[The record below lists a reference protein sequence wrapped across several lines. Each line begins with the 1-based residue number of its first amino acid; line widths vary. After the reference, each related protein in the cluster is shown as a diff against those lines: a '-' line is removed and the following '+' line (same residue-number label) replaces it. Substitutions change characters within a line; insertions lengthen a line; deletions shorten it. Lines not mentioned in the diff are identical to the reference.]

1 MNRHIRQTL
10 LPLLAALI
18 WGSAFVAQS
27 VGADHIGAFT
37 FNALR
42 SMIAVPALG
51 VVIFFMHRNDP
62 QKASEKGER
71 AMLWRGGTCCGVV
84 LFLASALQQLGLRDT
99 GAGKAG
105 FITALYIVLVPIFSL
120 LLRRRVALPVWIAV
134 AITVTGLYFLC
145 ITDGFSILPS
155 DFLILLCAVAFAVH
169 ILVIDHFAPHV
180 DCVKMSCVQF
190 MVAAVLSAICAILT
204 EEIDPAAIRACA
216 WSLFY
221 TGILSSGVAFTLQI
235 VAQRDANPT
244 LVSLLMSME
253 SVFAVVSG
261 ALFLHE
267 EMTSRELFGCALMLA
282 GILLSQIPLG
292 KKNEGAVTNG

>member
-1 MNRHIRQTL
+1 MKRHIRQTL

-42 SMIAVPALG
+42 SIIAVPALC

-62 QKASEKGER
+62 PGASDPAQRK
-71 AMLWRGGTCCGVV
+71 MLWRGGTCCGVV
-84 LFLASALQQLGLRDT
+84 LFLASALQQLGMSDT

-105 FITALYIVLVPIFSL
+105 FITALYIVLVPIFSI
-120 LLRRRVALPVWIAV
+120 LLRRRVALPIWIAV

-145 ITDGFSILPS
+145 ITDGFTILPS
-155 DFLILLCAVAFAVH
+155 DFLILLCAVCFAVH
-169 ILVIDHFAPHV
+169 ILVIDYFAPHV

-190 MVAAVLSAICAILT
+190 AVAAVLSSVCALLT
-204 EEIDPAAIRACA
+204 EDISFDAIRACA

-235 VAQRDANPT
+235 VAQRGANPT

-253 SVFAVVSG
+253 SVFAVLSG

-267 EMTSRELFGCALMLA
+267 AMTPRELFGCVLMFA
-282 GILLSQIPLG
+282 GILLSQIPFG
-292 KKNEGAVTNG
+292 KKNKEAAVNG

>member
-51 VVIFFMHRNDP
+51 IVIFFMHRNDP
-62 QKASEKGER
+62 PKAPEKGER
-71 AMLWRGGTCCGVV
+71 AMLWRGGACCGVV
-84 LFLASALQQLGLRDT
+84 LFLASALQQLGLSDT

-105 FITALYIVLVPIFSL
+105 FITALYIVLVPIFSI

-204 EEIDPAAIRACA
+204 EEIDLAAIRACA